1 MSQRIR
7 KRIEEI
13 FGWTKTI
20 GGVRKSRHRGVERSH
35 VAGQSVVAALNQLR
49 MAKLL
54 VADPPQ
60 LARAGG
66 PPGSRCVRPPRSSPK
81 RTRKTPNAAH
91 PAAQSDVQHHK
102 SLKNRR
108 AISNQAVVQQL
119 ARSRQ
124 SLSTVSPAIP
134 AIY

>member
-1 MSQRIR
+1 VSQRIR
-7 KRIEEI
+7 KRIEVI

-20 GGVRKSRHRGVERSH
+20 GGVRKSRYRGVERSH
-35 VAGQSVVAALNQLR
+35 AAGQSVVATLNRLR

-66 PPGSRCVRPPRSSPK
+66 PPGSRCVRPPCSSPK

-91 PAAQSDVQHHK
+91 PAAQRDVQNHK

-108 AISNQAVVQQL
+108 AISNQAVVQQP